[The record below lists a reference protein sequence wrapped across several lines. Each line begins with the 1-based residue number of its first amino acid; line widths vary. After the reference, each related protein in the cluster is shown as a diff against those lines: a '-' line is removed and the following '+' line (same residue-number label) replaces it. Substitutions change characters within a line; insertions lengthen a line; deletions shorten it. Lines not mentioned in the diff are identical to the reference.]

1 MWLIWEEIHFK
12 LFDDILSPPALSVR
26 RVSPAPSTLRMASPG
41 VIGVDRDA
49 VRPGGGGG
57 GGRGERFGSVLNA
70 NSVCAWP
77 ELNEE
82 WKFQVKY

>member
-1 MWLIWEEIHFK
+1 
-12 LFDDILSPPALSVR
+12 
-26 RVSPAPSTLRMASPG
+26 MASPG

-70 NSVCAWP
+70 NSVCVWP

-82 WKFQVKY
+82 